1 MTDREKVQKIAEIE
15 KRNARRTQ
23 GSWAWLTISEG
34 PLLVSMK
41 DGIIDSRIKIGPG
54 PDGDFIINAPTD
66 IEFLLNEVKQLRAQL
81 AKPGK

>member
-1 MTDREKVQKIAEIE
+1 VTDREKAQKIAEIE

-23 GSWAWLTISEG
+23 GNWAWLTISDG
-34 PLLVSMK
+34 PLLVNMQ
-41 DGIIDSRIKIGPG
+41 DGKIESRIVIGPG

-81 AKPGK
+81 AKAGK